1 MIVYVLESPGEWTR
15 VRFVSID
22 YLDTLTTNSKW
33 YRRLNNI
40 ISLSLK
46 KKQGEGLC
54 MIDINK
60 DKVKELKSRVKN
72 NGYKIDGKINKILSD
87 ELNIQIK

>member
-1 MIVYVLESPGEWTR
+1 
-15 VRFVSID
+15 
-22 YLDTLTTNSKW
+22 
-33 YRRLNNI
+33 
-40 ISLSLK
+40 
-46 KKQGEGLC
+46 